1 MKKRTKNS
9 EACTYSAPG
18 EIKCASFVENE
29 CLQLLTSLKVKMKLV
44 RFVRFAHLFQGR
56 DVIHVLLFLYS
67 IVM

>member
-44 RFVRFAHLFQGR
+44 RFVRFAHLF
-56 DVIHVLLFLYS
+56 
-67 IVM
+67 